1 MSSYA
6 QRRERRL
13 RDTLARDRIGLEVF
27 PGVTVLPP
35 GDLAP
40 AEGDH
45 YRVFTPYWRRWRQEP
60 RRDLLPAPERLSL
73 PDGLAVGALP
83 LPGDLVKGAPAPEL
97 PPGGE
102 TAGRRRLEAW
112 LDDGLQR
119 YAELAD
125 DLAADAT
132 SRLSPYLHF
141 GCVSPGEVVGRALE
155 REGAE
160 PFVRQLCWRDFNHQ
174 LLAARPE
181 TAWEDLRPRAVGW
194 RDDEECLEAWRVGRT
209 GYPLVD
215 AGMRQLLREG
225 FMHNRARLVT
235 GSFLTKHLGIDWR
248 RGAEHFFAHLV
259 DGDVA
264 NNTGN
269 WQWVAGTG
277 TDSRPN
283 RMLSPVR
290 QAQRFDPNGVYAR
303 RYVAGARHA
312 RLPGADRC
320 ARGCGRPL
328 PTGGR
333 VTGWETTE
341 RVLESGGFES
351 RQRVL
356 VPEPVVEA
364 SEAGA
369 RTLGV
374 TYWVAVDR
382 FTRGGVRASWSGG
395 GGKLKLLGASDAPHV
410 RPAAAL
416 GRARSRLL
424 PARDPRRPAGAAR
437 RRIGHARPAHGGA
450 SSTS

>member
-1 MSSYA
+1 MAKHLTTAIVLFTRDLRVHDQPALAAAAERAERVVPLFVFDDALLSRFGAPNRVAFLLDSLRDLDRSLRRRRGALVVRRGDVVAETAKVAAESGADAVFLCDDVSGYA
-6 QRRERRL
+6 QGRERAL
-13 RDTLARDRIGLEVF
+13 RDTLARGRIGLEVF
-27 PGVTVLPP
+27 SGVTVVPP

-45 YRVFTPYWRRWRQEP
+45 YRVFTPYWRRWREAP
-60 RRDLLPAPERLSL
+60 RRDVLPAPERLSL
-73 PDGLAVGALP
+73 PDGLVVGALRRS
-83 LPGDLVKGAPAPEL
+83 GELVTGAPAAEL

-102 TAGRRRLEAW
+102 TAGRGRLEAW
-112 LDDGLQR
+112 LDDGLRR
-119 YAELAD
+119 YSELAD

-141 GCVSPGEVVGRALE
+141 GCVSPGEVVARALE

-181 TAWEDLRPRAVGW
+181 TVREDLRPRTAGW
-194 RDDEECLEAWRVGRT
+194 RDDEEGFEAWREGRT

-225 FMHNRARLVT
+225 FMHNRARLVA

-248 RGAEHFFAHLV
+248 RGADHFFAHLV

-290 QAQRFDPNGVYAR
+290 QAQRFDPEGVYAR
-303 RYVAGARHA
+303 RYVPE
-312 RLPGADRC
+312 L
-320 ARGCGRPL
+320 
-328 PTGGR
+328 
-333 VTGWETTE
+333 TTPDY
-341 RVLESGGFES
+341 
-351 RQRVL
+351 
-356 VPEPVVEA
+356 PEPIVSHEEA
-364 SEAGA
+364 VA
-369 RTLGV
+369 R
-374 TYWVAVDR
+374 
-382 FTRGGVRASWSGG
+382 FRGG
-395 GGKLKLLGASDAPHV
+395 
-410 RPAAAL
+410 AA
-416 GRARSRLL
+416 
-424 PARDPRRPAGAAR
+424 
-437 RRIGHARPAHGGA
+437 
-450 SSTS
+450 